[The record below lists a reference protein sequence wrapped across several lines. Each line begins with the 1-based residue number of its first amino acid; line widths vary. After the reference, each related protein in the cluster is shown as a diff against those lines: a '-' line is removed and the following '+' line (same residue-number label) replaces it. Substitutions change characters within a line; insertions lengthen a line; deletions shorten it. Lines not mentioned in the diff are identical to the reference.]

1 MPTIDRLNGVT
12 ATDITSVDNHN
23 ASAIASINGQ
33 DLVTSTLLLD
43 LYGANIEAAYSLRKL
58 RVGYTGAAIRVR
70 ESVFNTEQDIGFDSN
85 GDLDEAALTAFTS
98 YPGMNGLIVKWY
110 DQSGN
115 SNDAVQLSTGSQPH
129 IVLNNVIQKHNGK
142 PAVVQD
148 TTLGN
153 PSNQFLDTPTIS
165 AVHNF
170 IVFYQPAA
178 GGGRAYYAESASRAL
193 KHDGFRIDYEDGVNP
208 RIDGVANIRTD
219 YVLSEVKSLS
229 GTVTSIINGS
239 TDASGTANTLSV
251 EALMGYPTSGGGII
265 ALMQEMIFFSA
276 DKSSDATAISTDINT
291 YYSIYP

>member
-1 MPTIDRLNGVT
+1 MPNIDRLNGVT
-12 ATDITSVDNHN
+12 ATGITSVDSHN
-23 ASAIASINGQ
+23 ASAITSINGQ
-33 DLVTSTLLLD
+33 ALVTSTLLLD
-43 LYGANIEAAYSLRKL
+43 VYGANIAAAYSLRKL
-58 RVGYTGAAIRVR
+58 SVSYTGAAIRVR
-70 ESVFNTEQDIGFDSN
+70 RDTDNAEQDIGFDSN
-85 GDLDEAALTAFTS
+85 GDLDTSALTTFV
-98 YPGMNGLIVKWY
+98 PDNGYVVKWY

-115 SNDAVQLSTGSQPH
+115 SNDGVQTNSNLQGH
-129 IVLNNVIQKHNGK
+129 IVASGVISTHDGK
-142 PAVVQD
+142 PAVTQSSAV
-148 TTLGN
+148 GN
-153 PSNQFLDTPTIS
+153 PSNQFLDVSAIS

-208 RIDGVANIRTD
+208 RIDGVTNIRTD

-229 GTVTSIINGS
+229 GTVTSIINSS

-276 DKSSDATAISTDINT
+276 DKSSDAAAISTDINT

>member
-1 MPTIDRLNGVT
+1 MPNIDRLNGVT
-12 ATDITSVDNHN
+12 ATDITSVDTHN

-43 LYGANIEAAYSLRKL
+43 LYGANVAAAYSLRKL

-70 ESVFNTEQDIGFDSN
+70 RNTDNAEQDIGFDSN
-85 GDLDEAALTAFTS
+85 GDLDTSALTAFV
-98 YPGMNGLIVKWY
+98 PDNGFVVKWY
-110 DQSGN
+110 DQSVN
-115 SNDAVQLSTGSQPH
+115 SNDAVQTNSNLQGH
-129 IVLNNVIQKHNGK
+129 IVAGGTIRTHAGK

-148 TTLGN
+148 ATLGN

-170 IVFYQPAA
+170 IVFYQPAV

-208 RIDGVANIRTD
+208 RIDGVTNIRTD

-251 EALMGYPTSGGGII
+251 EALMGLPTAGGGIV

-276 DKSSDATAISTDINT
+276 DKSSDAAAISTDINT

>member
-1 MPTIDRLNGVT
+1 MPNIDRLNGVT
-12 ATDITSVDNHN
+12 ATGMSSVDGHN
-23 ASAIASINGQ
+23 SSAITSINGQ

-43 LYGANIEAAYSLRKL
+43 VYGANVEAAYSVRKL
-58 RVGYTGAAIRVR
+58 SASYAGSSIRVR
-70 ESVFNTEQDIGFDSN
+70 RSSDNSEQDIGFDGN
-85 GDLDEAALTAFTS
+85 GDLDTSALTTFVGAN
-98 YPGMNGLIVKWY
+98 NGLVVKWY

-115 SNDAVQLSTGSQPH
+115 SNDGVQTNSNLQGH
-129 IVLNNVIQKHNGK
+129 IVASGVISTHGGK
-142 PAVVQD
+142 PAVTQSSAV
-148 TTLGN
+148 GN
-153 PSNQFLDTPTIS
+153 PSNQFLDVSSIS

-170 IVFYQPAA
+170 IVFQQPAA

-251 EALMGYPTSGGGII
+251 EALMGYPTAGGGII

-276 DKSSDATAISTDINT
+276 DKSSDAAAISTDINT

>member
-1 MPTIDRLNGVT
+1 MSMISAFFATT
-12 ATDITSVDNHN
+12 AKATADE
-23 ASAIASINGQ
+23 GGGG
-33 DLVTSTLLLD
+33 TLLLD
-43 LYGANIEAAYSLRKL
+43 LYGTNIAAAYSVRKL
-58 RVGYTGAAIRVR
+58 SSTYSGAAIRVR
-70 ESVFNTEQDIGFDSN
+70 RSSDNSEQDIGFDVN
-85 GDLDEAALTAFTS
+85 GDLDTSSLTTFV
-98 YPGMNGLIVKWY
+98 GGNNGLIAKWY

-115 SNDAVQLSTGSQPH
+115 SNDGVQTNSSLQSH
-129 IVLNNVIQKHNGK
+129 IVASGTIRTQGGI

-148 TTLGN
+148 ATIGN
-153 PSNQFLDTPTIS
+153 PSNQFLDVSAIS

-170 IVFYQPAA
+170 IVFQQPAA
-178 GGGRAYYAESASRAL
+178 GGGRAYYAESAAKAL
-193 KHDGFRIDYEDGVNP
+193 KLDGFRIDYEDGVNP
-208 RIDGVANIRTD
+208 RIDGVTNIRTD

-251 EALMGYPTSGGGII
+251 EALMGYPTAGGGII

>member
-1 MPTIDRLNGVT
+1 MIAIFNG
-12 ATDITSVDNHN
+12 ISVGRPCIPM
-23 ASAIASINGQ
+23 AGGS
-33 DLVTSTLLLD
+33 LLLD
-43 LYGANIEAAYSLRKL
+43 QYGSDIEAAYSVRKL
-58 RVGYTGAAIRVR
+58 SSSYAGSAIRVR
-70 ESVFNTEQDIGFDSN
+70 RDTDNAEQDIGFDSN
-85 GDLDEAALTAFTS
+85 GDLDTSALTAFV
-98 YPGMNGLIVKWY
+98 PDNGYVVKWY

-115 SNDAVQLSTGSQPH
+115 SNDAVQTTSSAQPH
-129 IVLNNVIQKHNGK
+129 IVASSVISTHGGK
-142 PAVVQD
+142 PAVTQSSA
-148 TTLGN
+148 LGN
-153 PSNQFLDTPTIS
+153 PSNQFLDVSAIS

>member
-1 MPTIDRLNGVT
+1 MSISNAIGS
-12 ATDITSVDNHN
+12 TSIV
-23 ASAIASINGQ
+23 GQ
-33 DLVTSTLLLD
+33 PSGGSLLLD
-43 LYGANIEAAYSLRKL
+43 LYGGNIEAAYSVRKL
-58 RVGYTGAAIRVR
+58 SSSYAGSAIRVR
-70 ESVFNTEQDIGFDSN
+70 RDTDNAEQDIGFDSN
-85 GDLDEAALTAFTS
+85 GDLDTSALTAFV
-98 YPGMNGLIVKWY
+98 PDNGFVVKWY

-115 SNDAVQLSTGSQPH
+115 SNDAVQTNSNLQGH
-129 IVLNNVIQKHNGK
+129 IVAGGTIRTHAGK

-148 TTLGN
+148 ATLGN

-251 EALMGYPTSGGGII
+251 EALMGLPTSGGGII

-276 DKSSDATAISTDINT
+276 DKSSDATDISTDINT

>member
-1 MPTIDRLNGVT
+1 MGLGTSLGIT
-12 ATDITSVDNHN
+12 ALSG
-23 ASAIASINGQ
+23 AGGGAGG
-33 DLVTSTLLLD
+33 TLLLD
-43 LYGANIEAAYSLRKL
+43 LYGTNIAAAYSVRKL
-58 RVGYTGAAIRVR
+58 SSTYSGAAIRVR
-70 ESVFNTEQDIGFDSN
+70 RSSDNSEQDIGFDVN
-85 GDLDEAALTAFTS
+85 GDLDTSSLTTFV
-98 YPGMNGLIVKWY
+98 GGNNGLIAKWY

-115 SNDAVQLSTGSQPH
+115 SNDGVQTNSSLQSH
-129 IVLNNVIQKHNGK
+129 IVASGTIRTQGGI

-148 TTLGN
+148 TTIGN
-153 PSNQFLDTPTIS
+153 PSNQFLDVSAIS

-178 GGGRAYYAESASRAL
+178 GGGRAYYAESAT
-193 KHDGFRIDYEDGVNP
+193 KKVVHDGFRIDYEDGVNP
-208 RIDGVANIRTD
+208 RIDGVTNIRTD

-251 EALMGYPTSGGGII
+251 EALMGNPTAGGGII

>member
-1 MPTIDRLNGVT
+1 MPNIDRLNGVT
-12 ATDITSVDNHN
+12 AADIASVDNHN

-33 DLVTSTLLLD
+33 TLVTSSLLLD
-43 LYGANIEAAYSLRKL
+43 LYGANIAAAYSLRKL
-58 RVGYTGAAIRVR
+58 SVSYTGAAIRVR
-70 ESVFNTEQDIGFDSN
+70 RDTDNAEQDIGFDSN
-85 GDLDEAALTAFTS
+85 GDLDTSALTTFV
-98 YPGMNGLIVKWY
+98 PDNGYVVKWY

-115 SNDAVQLSTGSQPH
+115 SNDGVQTNSNLQGH
-129 IVLNNVIQKHNGK
+129 IVASGVISTHDGK
-142 PAVVQD
+142 PAVTQSSA
-148 TTLGN
+148 LGN
-153 PSNQFLDTPTIS
+153 PSNQFLDVSAIS

-229 GTVTSIINGS
+229 GTVTSIINSS

-276 DKSSDATAISTDINT
+276 DKSSDAAAISTDINT